1 MLFQLFGRKDEF
13 PIRGRINGVG
23 VVGVVV
29 RMDYELAVYGY
40 RVVFCVVKIETAA
53 ETLSRNLALR
63 V

>member
-13 PIRGRINGVG
+13 LIRGRITGVG
-23 VVGVVV
+23 DIGVVV
-29 RMDYELAVYGY
+29 PMNYELAVYGDRLVF
-40 RVVFCVVKIETAA
+40 RVVKVETAA